1 MSSHPDEM
9 VAENRTCTIMSH
21 GERSSFCVFCVFCV
35 VSQVSG
41 CI

>member
-1 MSSHPDEM
+1 MSPHPDEM

-21 GERSSFCVFCVFCV
+21 GERSSFCVFGV